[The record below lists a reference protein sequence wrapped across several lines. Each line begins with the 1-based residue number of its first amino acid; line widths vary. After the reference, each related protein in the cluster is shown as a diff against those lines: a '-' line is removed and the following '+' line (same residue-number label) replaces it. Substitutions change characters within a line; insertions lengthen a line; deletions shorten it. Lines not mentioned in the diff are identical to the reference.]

1 MSEPISTKGRILD
14 AAEKLFGMNGF
25 EATSLRDI
33 TAEAGVNLA
42 AVNYHFHSKD
52 SLIDATI
59 ERRIEPVNRKR
70 LELLE
75 ALGPG
80 PTLEGILAAF
90 LEPVMMSDFRPVVPL
105 IGRVMSNPEMFQD
118 RVFRNHLMHISQ
130 RFQEALGR
138 ALPELTKAE
147 IVWRY
152 TFTVGIMHHILCWS
166 DILPV
171 ASGGICTM
179 DDRAALLERVV
190 SFAAAG
196 FRSASKV

>member
-1 MSEPISTKGRILD
+1 MSEPISTKERILD

-80 PTLEGILAAF
+80 PTLEGILAAR
-90 LEPVMMSDFRPVVPL
+90 L
-105 IGRVMSNPEMFQD
+105 RVMQAGERDLLEKAAASGKP
-118 RVFRNHLMHISQ
+118 
-130 RFQEALGR
+130 
-138 ALPELTKAE
+138 AE
-147 IVWRY
+147 IVEKMVTGSTRKY
-152 TFTVGIMHHILCWS
+152 YEEVVLTEQPYI
-166 DILPV
+166 
-171 ASGGICTM
+171 M
-179 DDRAALLERVV
+179 DDKSKVSQAIEKAAKEIGAPVKLAGFLRFGLGEGIQKAE
-190 SFAAAG
+190 SDFAAEVAG
-196 FRSASKV
+196 MAKG

>member
-1 MSEPISTKGRILD
+1 
-14 AAEKLFGMNGF
+14 
-25 EATSLRDI
+25 
-33 TAEAGVNLA
+33 
-42 AVNYHFHSKD
+42 
-52 SLIDATI
+52 
-59 ERRIEPVNRKR
+59 
-70 LELLE
+70 
-75 ALGPG
+75 
-80 PTLEGILAAF
+80 
-90 LEPVMMSDFRPVVPL
+90 
-105 IGRVMSNPEMFQD
+105 
-118 RVFRNHLMHISQ
+118 LMHISQ

-152 TFTVGIMHHILCWS
+152 TFTVGIMHHILRWS